1 MKKIILILLFASSLL
16 FSQGFKL
23 GEARG
28 LFFSVGVGPK
38 VPIGNFSATNE
49 FGVGVDF
56 TLSYTDNKFLPVF
69 FTLKSAF
76 QTFPGSTKMY
86 KTTDYASFTTT
97 QFSLLPGLKFYFP
110 PVITDEVLIMPIAEV
125 GPSFGMFLNTHV
137 FKVASGK
144 LNYDET
150 LTKFGFHVGGGFS
163 MFFLEGM
170 FNYYFFSNA
179 QVISFDLRIQIPIF
193 AKI

>member
-1 MKKIILILLFASSLL
+1 MKKIFFLALLISTLSFAQS
-16 FSQGFKL
+16 FNL

-38 VPIGNFSATNE
+38 APIGDFSATNDLGMG
-49 FGVGVDF
+49 FDF
-56 TLSYTDNKFLPVF
+56 TVSYTDNQFLPIF
-69 FTLKSAF
+69 FDLKLAF

-86 KTTDYASFTTT
+86 KTSDYASFTTNE
-97 QFSLLPGLKFYFP
+97 FSLFPGLKFYFP
-110 PVITDEVLIMPIAEV
+110 PVISDEVLLMPVVAV
-125 GPSFGMFLNTHV
+125 GPSLGFFSNTNV
-137 FKVASGK
+137 FKTTSVKA
-144 LNYDET
+144 NFDET

-170 FNYYFFSNA
+170 LNYYFFPENQS
-179 QVISFDLRIQIPIF
+179 ISFDLRIQIPIF